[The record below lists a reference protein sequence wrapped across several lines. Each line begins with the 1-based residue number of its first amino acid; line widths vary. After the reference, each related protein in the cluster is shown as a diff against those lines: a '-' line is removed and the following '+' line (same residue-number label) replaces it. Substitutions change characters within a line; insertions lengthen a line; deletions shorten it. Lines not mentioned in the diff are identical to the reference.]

1 MKTETIFKFHT
12 HNLCIELEYKN
23 GELAYNTIIKYLKY
37 YKYIYVATEIELSN
51 NEYVVDIVDFRNG
64 KTHTYYIKKDIDLLL
79 ERISKYVGRKITKT
93 IKIVF
98 SS

>member
-1 MKTETIFKFHT
+1 MKTETIVKFHT

-23 GELAYNTIIKYLKY
+23 GELAYITIIKYLKH

-64 KTHTYYIKKDIDLLL
+64 KTHTYYNVKIDLLL
-79 ERISKYVGRKITKT
+79 ERISKYVGKQITRKI
-93 IKIVF
+93 KITWV
-98 SS
+98 

>member
-1 MKTETIFKFHT
+1 MKTETIVKFHT
-12 HNLCIELEYKN
+12 HDLCIELEYKN
-23 GELAYNTIIKYLKY
+23 GELAYITIIKYLKY

-79 ERISKYVGRKITKT
+79 ERISKYVGKQITRKIKFAW
-93 IKIVF
+93 V
-98 SS
+98 